1 MRNKAVS
8 WLGGL
13 GLGALLVYIF
23 DPNVGRRRRAVLRDK
38 ATRFGRKT
46 LDAFDVTSRD
56 LKNRVTGLTARTRNL
71 IKWDDVSDEILIQRV
86 RSELGGRV
94 SHPGSVDV
102 RAENGKVILGGP
114 ILASE
119 VDGLLTRLSS
129 MREAKSIDNRLEVHN
144 SAGSIPGLQGPPR
157 QRKGGE
163 AFDIAQSNWSPST
176 RFLTGTFG
184 AGIAFYGARKLNVF
198 GTAVA
203 GLGTAVLT
211 RALSNTGF
219 KQMIGIGAGRNG
231 IAVHKII
238 NVAAPVPV
246 VFDFWSNYENF
257 PLFMSNVREVKST
270 GENSSHWVVAGP
282 AGAPVEWDAVVTS
295 YEPNK
300 AIAWETMPES
310 RVQHTGIIRFEANAD
325 GSTRL
330 DIKMSYN
337 PVAGAL
343 GHAAA
348 ALFGADPRS
357 LMDQDLA
364 RMKTMIE
371 TGRPPH
377 DAARK
382 DQAQYTH

>member
-1 MRNKAVS
+1 
-8 WLGGL
+8 
-13 GLGALLVYIF
+13 
-23 DPNVGRRRRAVLRDK
+23 
-38 ATRFGRKT
+38 
-46 LDAFDVTSRD
+46 
-56 LKNRVTGLTARTRNL
+56 
-71 IKWDDVSDEILIQRV
+71 
-86 RSELGGRV
+86 
-94 SHPGSVDV
+94 
-102 RAENGKVILGGP
+102 
-114 ILASE
+114 
-119 VDGLLTRLSS
+119 
-129 MREAKSIDNRLEVHN
+129 
-144 SAGSIPGLQGPPR
+144 
-157 QRKGGE
+157 
-163 AFDIAQSNWSPST
+163 
-176 RFLTGTFG
+176 
-184 AGIAFYGARKLNVF
+184 
-198 GTAVA
+198 
-203 GLGTAVLT
+203 
-211 RALSNTGF
+211 
-219 KQMIGIGAGRNG
+219 
-231 IAVHKII
+231 
-238 NVAAPVPV
+238 
-246 VFDFWSNYENF
+246 
-257 PLFMSNVREVKST
+257 VREVKST